1 MQLTEKEVKSKLD
14 EDIRSLRVG
23 VEAKVVKDKEGL
35 EAVEKQHSML
45 IESKTL
51 RSHRRKDLDTEVEA
65 GAKIRP

>member
-1 MQLTEKEVKSKLD
+1 M
-14 EDIRSLRVG
+14 RSLKDG